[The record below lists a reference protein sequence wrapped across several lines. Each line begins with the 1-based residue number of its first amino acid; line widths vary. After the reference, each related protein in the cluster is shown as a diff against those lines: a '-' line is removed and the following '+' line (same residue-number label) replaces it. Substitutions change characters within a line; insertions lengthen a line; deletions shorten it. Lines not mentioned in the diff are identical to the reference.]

1 MFKVF
6 NCGYGHG
13 FSVNQILKKFNSL
26 LKNKIDYKIGKRR
39 NSDIVISIANP
50 NKLIRYTKWRPK
62 FDNLNYILSSSL
74 SWYRKNI

>member
-26 LKNKIDYKIGKRR
+26 LKNKIEYKIGKRR

-62 FDNLNYILSSSL
+62 FNKLYFKIFFELV
-74 SWYRKNI
+74 